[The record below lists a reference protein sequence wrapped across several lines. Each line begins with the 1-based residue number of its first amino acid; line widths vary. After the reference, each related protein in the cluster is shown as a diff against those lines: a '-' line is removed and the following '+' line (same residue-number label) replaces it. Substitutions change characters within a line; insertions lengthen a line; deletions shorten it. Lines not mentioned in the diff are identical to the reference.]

1 MTKKNKIIFIKSVV
15 AVILFTII
23 MALIKIGLGTGDWKY
38 ELKNNYQ
45 IVRSNIF
52 LYWHNDKEYW

>member
-1 MTKKNKIIFIKSVV
+1 MTKKNKIIFIISIVV
-15 AVILFTII
+15 VILFPII

-45 IVRSNIF
+45 IWRANS
-52 LYWHNDKEYW
+52 KEIILSLIHI